1 MLVKVLFS
9 IIICDKL
16 RQCPSSVVTTCTM
29 TRLHPRPPLIG
40 GQLPPVCR
48 QPPLIGSG
56 SGSGHVTWILAS
68 DWSRLGPSQHRSQL
82 WPESGA
88 LNPVSIWAASSAH
101 IVSKCVSALQP
112 KLSESSQSQL
122 YRGTKAAQSA
132 PTTEEEDCWLW
143 GLEISW
149 RTEPGVSI
157 I

>member
-1 MLVKVLFS
+1 MLVQVLFS

-29 TRLHPRPPLIG
+29 TQLHPRPPLIG
-40 GQLPPVCR
+40 GQSPPVCR
-48 QPPLIGSG
+48 KPPPIGSG

-82 WPESGA
+82 WPESRA
-88 LNPVSIWAASSAH
+88 LNPVSIWAASSDH
-101 IVSKCVSALQP
+101 VVSSVGQLEP

-122 YRGTKAAQSA
+122 YRGRQLNQHQ
-132 PTTEEEDCWLW
+132 EDEEDCLW

-149 RTEPGVSI
+149 RTETGVSI

>member
-1 MLVKVLFS
+1 MLVQVLFS

-29 TRLHPRPPLIG
+29 TQLHPRPPLIG

-82 WPESGA
+82 WPESRA
-88 LNPVSIWAASSAH
+88 LNPVSIWAASSDH
-101 IVSKCVSALQP
+101 VVSSVGQLQP
-112 KLSESSQSQL
+112 KLSESSQLEPSPNCQSQV
-122 YRGTKAAQSA
+122 RVSFIEEGSSISTKRTRRIVSEA
-132 PTTEEEDCWLW
+132 
-143 GLEISW
+143 W
-149 RTEPGVSI
+149 R
-157 I
+157 